1 MMNFD
6 SFDSPWARVFS
17 DPDGLLG
24 VIEFAGLPFV
34 PQRFFWLSAIEGD
47 AIRADHAHR
56 TCHQILVCL
65 AGSLTATITTVANE
79 VVVHT
84 MSVGKTIHL
93 APLNW
98 LALSAFSSD
107 AVLGILASEP
117 YDQSEYITERSE
129 FFGLPT

>member
-1 MMNFD
+1 MTNFD
-6 SFDSPWARVFS
+6 SVDSPWARVFS

-56 TCHQILVCL
+56 TCHQMLVCL

-79 VVVHT
+79 VAVHT
-84 MSVGKTIHL
+84 MSVGKTIYL